1 LRPEIIVFDI
11 DGVLID
17 TLPSFRVAVSRTVQ
31 YYITEI
37 LKYDDT
43 GLFILPEE
51 VQFFKIAGG
60 FNDDW
65 VLSQSIIL
73 FFIYK
78 AITSGLKDTRSVRL
92 IPPSFEDFTRD
103 ISCIGEGLEK
113 VEKYISNMDNNIIS
127 EIKSRLDKELVIRIF
142 QEIYAG
148 SEDMKRLYGSE
159 PLSGKEEGLWR
170 RERIILDKALLIPD
184 LFYGIY
190 TGRTASETELA
201 LNMLKLDIPPQAIIT
216 MDSSII
222 KPDPRGLEIIRSYYK
237 REILAFV
244 GDSMDDIL
252 TAINGNAIPVAI
264 AKDDISRERFSHYT
278 SLIFN
283 NVNEYLMS
291 LNKIH
296 LSL

>member
-159 PLSGKEEGLWR
+159 PLSGKEEGLWK
-170 RERIILDKALLIPD
+170 REQIILDKALLIPD

>member
-37 LKYDDT
+37 LEYDDT

-103 ISCIGEGLEK
+103 ISCIGDGLEK
-113 VEKYISNMDNNIIS
+113 VENYISNIDNNIIS
-127 EIKSRLDKELVIRIF
+127 EIKSKLDKKLVIRIF

-159 PLSGKEEGLWR
+159 PLLGKEDGLWK
-170 RERIILDKALLIPD
+170 RERIILNRRLLIPD

-190 TGRTASETELA
+190 TGRTASETDLA

-237 REILAFV
+237 REILVFV

-264 AKDDISRERFSHYT
+264 AKDDISRERFSRYT

-283 NVNEYLMS
+283 NVNEYLTS
-291 LNKIH
+291 LNKIYP
-296 LSL
+296 SP

>member
-1 LRPEIIVFDI
+1 MRPEIIVFDI

-159 PLSGKEEGLWR
+159 PLSGKEEGLWK

-190 TGRTASETELA
+190 TGRTASETDLA

-264 AKDDISRERFSHYT
+264 AKDDISRERFSRYT

-283 NVNEYLMS
+283 NVNEYLTS
-291 LNKIH
+291 LNKIYP
-296 LSL
+296 SP

>member
-37 LKYDDT
+37 LEYDDT

-103 ISCIGEGLEK
+103 ISCIGDGLEK
-113 VEKYISNMDNNIIS
+113 VENYISNIDNNIIS
-127 EIKSRLDKELVIRIF
+127 EIKSKLDKKLVIRIF

-159 PLSGKEEGLWR
+159 PLLGKEEGLWK
-170 RERIILDKALLIPD
+170 RERIILNRRLLIPD

-190 TGRTASETELA
+190 TGRTASETDLA

-237 REILAFV
+237 REILVFV

-264 AKDDISRERFSHYT
+264 AKDDISRERFSRYT

-283 NVNEYLMS
+283 NVNEYLTS
-291 LNKIH
+291 LNKIYP
-296 LSL
+296 SP

>member
-1 LRPEIIVFDI
+1 MRPEIIVFDI

-37 LKYDDT
+37 LEYDDT

-103 ISCIGEGLEK
+103 ISCIGDGLEK
-113 VEKYISNMDNNIIS
+113 VENYISNIDNNIIS
-127 EIKSRLDKELVIRIF
+127 EIKSKLDKKLVIRIF

-159 PLSGKEEGLWR
+159 PLLGKEEGLWK
-170 RERIILDKALLIPD
+170 RERIILNRRLLIPD

-190 TGRTASETELA
+190 TGRTASETDLA

-237 REILAFV
+237 REILVFV

-264 AKDDISRERFSHYT
+264 AKDDISRERFSRYT

-283 NVNEYLMS
+283 NVNEYLTS
-291 LNKIH
+291 LNKIYP
-296 LSL
+296 SP

>member
-159 PLSGKEEGLWR
+159 PLSGKEEGLWK

>member
-1 LRPEIIVFDI
+1 MRPEIIVFDI

-159 PLSGKEEGLWR
+159 PLSGKEEGLWK

>member
-1 LRPEIIVFDI
+1 MRPEIIVFDI

-37 LKYDDT
+37 LEYDDT

-103 ISCIGEGLEK
+103 ISCIGDGLEK
-113 VEKYISNMDNNIIS
+113 VENYISNIDNNIIS
-127 EIKSRLDKELVIRIF
+127 EIKSKLDKKLVIRIF

-159 PLSGKEEGLWR
+159 PLLGKEDGLWK
-170 RERIILDKALLIPD
+170 RERIILNRRLLIPD

-190 TGRTASETELA
+190 TGRTASETDLA

-237 REILAFV
+237 REILVFV

-264 AKDDISRERFSHYT
+264 AKDDISRERFSRYT

-283 NVNEYLMS
+283 NVNEYLTS
-291 LNKIH
+291 LNKIYP
-296 LSL
+296 SP

>member
-1 LRPEIIVFDI
+1 MRPEIIVFDI

-159 PLSGKEEGLWR
+159 PLSGKEEGLWK
-170 RERIILDKALLIPD
+170 REQIILDKALLIPD

>member
-1 LRPEIIVFDI
+1 MRPEIIVFDI

-190 TGRTASETELA
+190 TGRTASETDLA

>member
-1 LRPEIIVFDI
+1 MRPEIIVFDI

>member
-1 LRPEIIVFDI
+1 LYWRRIGKGGEI
-11 DGVLID
+11 
-17 TLPSFRVAVSRTVQ
+17 
-31 YYITEI
+31 YI
-37 LKYDDT
+37 KH
-43 GLFILPEE
+43 
-51 VQFFKIAGG
+51 
-60 FNDDW
+60 
-65 VLSQSIIL
+65 
-73 FFIYK
+73 
-78 AITSGLKDTRSVRL
+78 
-92 IPPSFEDFTRD
+92 
-103 ISCIGEGLEK
+103 
-113 VEKYISNMDNNIIS
+113 DNNIIS